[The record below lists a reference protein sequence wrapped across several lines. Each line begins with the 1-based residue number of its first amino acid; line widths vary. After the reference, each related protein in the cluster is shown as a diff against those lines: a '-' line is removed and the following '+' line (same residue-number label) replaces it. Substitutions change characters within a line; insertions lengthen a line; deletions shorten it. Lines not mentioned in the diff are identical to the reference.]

1 MTHKMYKL
9 NPFSMRTKGISKVRW
24 DDNTINYLMKVNNR
38 ITCVQ
43 LEKENVIEE
52 AKIFKEMKL

>member
-1 MTHKMYKL
+1 
-9 NPFSMRTKGISKVRW
+9 MRTKGISKVRW

-38 ITCVQ
+38 IRCVQ